1 MELDSSDSTQSIKKF
16 IVKTGIQVIQDSSNS
31 AAASSDFGNLV
42 SGNSRGII
50 QPQNITELQSVLQ
63 FASDEGIPVTP
74 RGRGYSQGGQS
85 LSSNGFTLDI
95 TPLNFIGIPDIES
108 KTITCEA
115 GAKWQD
121 IVAVTSKNALLPKV
135 LPLNLEQTVGGLLST
150 AGIGSTSH
158 TYGPI
163 IANVVS
169 LDVVTGTGN
178 LIQCSKDVNRDLYD
192 AVLGGLGRYGVI
204 ARATLML
211 REIKPYIRTFHLLY
225 DSLDS
230 WIHDQKL
237 LTQITQ
243 INHLEGFCWSSAKGI
258 RNTSKGRQ
266 FFAHWLYG
274 LQIGVEYQKTPP
286 SIDDLTKEL
295 HYSKLIHIENEPILD
310 HVFRYQPRFDMMRHT
325 GMWNQTHPWIDCFIS
340 AKALAEILPDILD
353 TLPLSLGDGHR
364 MLRVNNQNI
373 PSFFMVPPGDDI
385 VCFAILP
392 VGVKKSDT
400 TIITALEQVNQMLL
414 DAGGK
419 RYLSGWLGNSYD
431 LRQHYGNKYNT
442 LVALKNQ
449 YDPQNIL
456 NFHNIALGN

>member
-1 MELDSSDSTQSIKKF
+1 MELDSTSSTQLIKKL
-16 IVKTGIQVIQDSSNS
+16 VAKTGVQVIQDSYNTE
-31 AAASSDFGNLV
+31 AASTDFGHLV
-42 SGNSRGII
+42 CGNSHGII
-50 QPQNITELQSVLQ
+50 QPKNITELQSALQ
-63 FASDEGIPVTP
+63 LASDEEIPVTP
-74 RGRGYSQGGQS
+74 RGSGYSQGGQS
-85 LSSNGFTLDI
+85 LSHNGFTLDI
-95 TPLNFIGIPDIES
+95 TSLNLTGTPDIKS

-121 IVAVTSKNALLPKV
+121 IVAITSDKALLPKV

-178 LIQCSKDVNRDLYD
+178 LSQCSKNVNRDLYD
-192 AVLGGLGRYGVI
+192 AVLGGLGQYGII

-243 INHLEGFCWSSAKGI
+243 INHLEGFCWTSAKGI

-274 LQIGVEYQKTPP
+274 LQVGVEYQKTAP
-286 SIDDLTKEL
+286 SIDDLSEDL
-295 HYSKLIHIENEPILD
+295 HYSQLIHIEDEPTLD
-310 HVFRYQPRFDMMRHT
+310 HVFRYQPRFEIMRQT

-340 AKALAEILPDILD
+340 TKALVEILPDILD
-353 TLPLSLGDGHR
+353 MLPLSLGDGHR
-364 MLRVNNQNI
+364 LLRINNQDI
-373 PSFFMVPPGDDI
+373 PSFFMLPPGDDI

-392 VGVKKSDT
+392 VGVKKSDST
-400 TIITALEQVNQMLL
+400 VITALEQVNQMLL

-431 LRQHYGNKYNT
+431 LRQHYGDKYNT
-442 LVALKNQ
+442 LVAVKNR
-449 YDPQNIL
+449 YDPENIL
-456 NFHNIALGN
+456 NFHNGWML